1 MPSTI
6 ESIIPRWYYAISHN
20 LPEEGFQ
27 EGIILN
33 EGFPE
38 DYEPILTD
46 LDFMIL
52 CRTID
57 EEEHVS
63 KEIVSREL
71 RNLGFEQL
79 KEISELSLDRKYIT
93 RREKKLI
100 KRMIRGELN
109 LREFFIGIRKD
120 SREAQQHAHE
130 IVLSAIIRKPWQ
142 LWK

>member
-1 MPSTI
+1 MFGNNMPSTI

-33 EGFPE
+33 AGFPE

-79 KEISELSLDRKYIT
+79 NSDFRAT
-93 RREKKLI
+93 
-100 KRMIRGELN
+100 
-109 LREFFIGIRKD
+109 D
-120 SREAQQHAHE
+120 SASYFA
-130 IVLSAIIRKPWQ
+130 A
-142 LWK
+142 